1 MKKQTIN
8 TSEDYQ
14 LNGSVATN
22 VMGVKELFYPG
33 IKKQIPYYLP
43 KGSVWNNA
51 VLNSKPLP
59 KYSSEIKAAWSVLE
73 KLISYGM
80 RVHVENSSTD
90 NENTNNEIAW
100 CVTVTDKSINSTV
113 CSESLPEAI
122 CRVAL
127 EALDKRSKA

>member
-1 MKKQTIN
+1 ML
-8 TSEDYQ
+8 D
-14 LNGSVATN
+14 
-22 VMGVKELFYPG
+22 
-33 IKKQIPYYLP
+33 
-43 KGSVWNNA
+43 
-51 VLNSKPLP
+51 
-59 KYSSEIKAAWSVLE
+59 